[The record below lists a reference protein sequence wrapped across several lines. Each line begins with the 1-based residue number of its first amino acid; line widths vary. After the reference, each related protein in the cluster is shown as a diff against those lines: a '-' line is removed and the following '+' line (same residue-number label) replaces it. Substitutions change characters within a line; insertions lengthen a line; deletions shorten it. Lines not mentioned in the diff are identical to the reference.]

1 MLPVNQVF
9 RVGDKHFRLL
19 WCDAETAFWIDLED
33 RAAWPVLIA
42 TSELENMLLDGAV
55 EPAEDPFLDSTL
67 REIEEGSPEWEKR
80 ESAWEMLRGEVGDV
94 GLFFRKGRGPAVI
107 RITQTHGVTHQTV
120 YRLLKRYW
128 QRGMCKNA
136 LLPDYVKSG
145 AKGKARKPSGQK
157 LGRPRIVRNGTGSNV
172 TEDIARIFRQV
183 IEGRLLKESHPVVT
197 DAYASAV
204 NLIRARFPA
213 MTVEDLP
220 TPEQFR
226 YFFKREYTAV
236 SVAEKQFTSV
246 NFAKDVRPLKGTST
260 ADTLGPGH
268 RYQIDATIADIY
280 LVSEQDRNLIVGRP
294 VIYFVVDVFSRMV
307 TGMYVGFEG
316 PSWVSAM
323 MALANAVTDKT
334 AYCRAFGI
342 DIEPEHWPV
351 GGLPDV
357 ILADKGELNGT
368 KVEPFAEA
376 FGVRIENAPARRGD
390 AKGIVERKF
399 RTVQGDFKPYVPG
412 VVGEITSRKRGGKD
426 YRLDATLTLPEF
438 TKQILDSVLYYN
450 NYRPLSKYDR
460 SEGMPGDLPAIP
472 LALWRWGLTNLTGR
486 LRQAPDELVRINLLP
501 HDFATLSDRGIRLF
515 GCYYT
520 CAEAMKLG
528 WFHRGLG
535 QRPSKVQV
543 AYDPRSADH
552 IYVRPNQSLK
562 DYWVC
567 DLADFSRRFRGT
579 TFWDVW
585 NQTRSE
591 RKADANAAMAAIEER
606 GKLLERMEEVTEQA
620 EAQRP
625 ERTGLTKKDLGTQIR
640 ENKQQEKRHERR
652 HAAFKPAK
660 VQQGKI
666 ANVVPLKGG
675 KLDDYAYPDMSD
687 LIFGEGDDD

>member
-1 MLPVNQVF
+1 
-9 RVGDKHFRLL
+9 
-19 WCDAETAFWIDLED
+19 
-33 RAAWPVLIA
+33 
-42 TSELENMLLDGAV
+42 
-55 EPAEDPFLDSTL
+55 
-67 REIEEGSPEWEKR
+67 
-80 ESAWEMLRGEVGDV
+80 
-94 GLFFRKGRGPAVI
+94 
-107 RITQTHGVTHQTV
+107 
-120 YRLLKRYW
+120 
-128 QRGMCKNA
+128 
-136 LLPDYVKSG
+136 
-145 AKGKARKPSGQK
+145 
-157 LGRPRIVRNGTGSNV
+157 
-172 TEDIARIFRQV
+172 
-183 IEGRLLKESHPVVT
+183 
-197 DAYASAV
+197 
-204 NLIRARFPA
+204 
-213 MTVEDLP
+213 
-220 TPEQFR
+220 
-226 YFFKREYTAV
+226 
-236 SVAEKQFTSV
+236 
-246 NFAKDVRPLKGTST
+246 
-260 ADTLGPGH
+260 
-268 RYQIDATIADIY
+268 
-280 LVSEQDRNLIVGRP
+280 
-294 VIYFVVDVFSRMV
+294 
-307 TGMYVGFEG
+307 
-316 PSWVSAM
+316 
-323 MALANAVTDKT
+323 
-334 AYCRAFGI
+334 
-342 DIEPEHWPV
+342 
-351 GGLPDV
+351 
-357 ILADKGELNGT
+357 
-368 KVEPFAEA
+368 
-376 FGVRIENAPARRGD
+376 
-390 AKGIVERKF
+390 
-399 RTVQGDFKPYVPG
+399 VQGDFKPYVPG

-606 GKLLERMEEVTEQA
+606 GKLLERMEEVTAQA

-660 VQQGKI
+660 VRQDKP
-666 ANVVPLKGG
+666 ADVVPLKGG
-675 KLDDYAYPDMSD
+675 KPDDYAYPDMSD